1 MSDKKKL
8 ASYAGL
14 LFSLVTLQVTAARAQ
29 SADTPPADRVLA
41 CPWTPPDAD
50 AIDKPQVQIDA
61 EDKEGKSTEDSSTSD
76 TQGPGDADSNAGP
89 GFYIP
94 GNGCLLID
102 GSIDTGVQV
111 TSVTAKAS
119 RLTLPIKSGKT
130 QWQLSDTLNITHYS
144 QTDYGD
150 LITRVGVQGD
160 QAQTISLSSASV
172 TLGRNVIGLA
182 TSFFADWQADE
193 FSFRALASTQSP
205 FMLAHV
211 WRPTPN
217 TTLTLSLEDPTF
229 RRVTISG
236 YGSPQF
242 PDLVGRY
249 RYTTGNWQFIAN
261 AALHQTTFFDG
272 SPALWGGAVQGY
284 ARYAFPNTRQDDQS
298 YVIFQL
304 ARAWNAPGY
313 LGINTPTSAF
323 KISLPGALGANDAER
338 ADGWNGAAVVS
349 WAWSAKWRSAA
360 FASFTSLRL
369 PDVLGTG
376 SVLSTRGAAN
386 LTYTPVENLDLTLE
400 AGLAKVTSANS
411 GIPSARQW
419 SLSFSMART
428 FP

>member
-1 MSDKKKL
+1 MPDAKKL
-8 ASYAGL
+8 VSYAGL
-14 LFSLVTLQVTAARAQ
+14 LFIPVALQVTAASAQ
-29 SADTPPADRVLA
+29 SADAPPAERVLA
-41 CPWTPPDAD
+41 CPWTPPDAED
-50 AIDKPQVQIDA
+50 IDKPQAQLDA
-61 EDKEGKSTEDSSTSD
+61 ENESKDKPTDDSSTAGDSD
-76 TQGPGDADSNAGP
+76 SDAGP
-89 GFYIP
+89 GIYIP
-94 GNGCLLID
+94 GNGCILID
-102 GSIDTGVQV
+102 GSVDAGVEA
-111 TSVTAKAS
+111 TSVTVKGS
-119 RLTLPIKSGKT
+119 RLTPPTKSGMT
-130 QWQLSDTLNITHYS
+130 QWQLADTLNITHYS

-150 LITRVGVQGD
+150 LITRLGIEGD
-160 QAQTISLSSASV
+160 QSNNISLSSASV
-172 TLGRNVIGLA
+172 TLGRNVIGLE

-193 FSFRALASTQSP
+193 FSFRALATTQSP
-205 FMLAHV
+205 FLVAQV
-211 WRPTPN
+211 SRPTPN

-242 PDLVGRY
+242 PDLVGRF
-249 RYTTGNWQFIAN
+249 RYTIGNWQFIAN
-261 AALHQTTFFDG
+261 AASHQTTFFDG
-272 SPALWGGAVQGY
+272 SPPLWGAGVQAY
-284 ARYAFPNTRQDDQS
+284 ARYAFANEAQDDKS

-349 WAWSAKWRSAA
+349 WAWSSKWRSAA
-360 FASFTSLRL
+360 FASFTSLTL
-369 PDVLGTG
+369 PDLLGTV

-400 AGLAKVTSANS
+400 AGLAKVTSTNS

-419 SLSFSMART
+419 SLSFSMSRT